1 MAEPKHQIRALHTD
15 STVTVYQAY
24 APEIGLPAARE
35 GRFPAV
41 WQRDRMTWVIKPR
54 SQTSSMFPALSQVVV
69 PGRVGSR

>member
-1 MAEPKHQIRALHTD
+1 MTEPKYQIRALSTD

-41 WQRDRMTWVIKPR
+41 WKRDRMTWIIKQR
-54 SQTSSMFPALSQVVV
+54 
-69 PGRVGSR
+69 

>member
-1 MAEPKHQIRALHTD
+1 VVIRWRARDSVSTLVLVAEPKYRIRALHTD

-41 WQRDRMTWVIKPR
+41 WQQDRMTWVIEQR
-54 SQTSSMFPALSQVVV
+54 
-69 PGRVGSR
+69 